1 MLFGSSKVLLL
12 EEDFIN
18 FIVKVRDTV
27 RGLRGV
33 ESMDHKVCVCLFY
46 CILKSPINN
55 WHV

>member
-33 ESMDHKVCVCLFY
+33 ESMDHKVCVCQI
-46 CILKSPINN
+46 ILLHIEKS
-55 WHV
+55 HK